1 MRTLSIWVD
10 ILTIAVDIVLIALIL
25 RRRKK

>member
-10 ILTIAVDIVLIALIL
+10 ILTIAMDIVLIALIL